1 MIKLKSL
8 FMALTGVTVIN
19 IDSITI
25 HIALNLAVGS
35 FAKNL
40 QHLSDKMD
48 SSLRNKLSDLKDII
62 IHKIS
67 IKCQM
72 IYCFIII

>member
-19 IDSITI
+19 IDSTTI

-35 FAKNL
+35 LAKNL